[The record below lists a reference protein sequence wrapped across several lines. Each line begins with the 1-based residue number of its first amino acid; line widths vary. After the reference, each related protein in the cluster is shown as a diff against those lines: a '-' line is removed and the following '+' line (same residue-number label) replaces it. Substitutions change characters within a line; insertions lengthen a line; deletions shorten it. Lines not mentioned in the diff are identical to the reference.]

1 MKMNKAGAALVALHT
16 VVVLFTATLL
26 ATLKLT
32 GDKDTPLAIKIKNF
46 FTGHGI
52 GDSLDEDTRLAR
64 QLYKTTQCESAPM
77 PIKRGSVGYEVELLQ
92 RHLNVAS
99 RANILEDGHW
109 GGSTEKAIA
118 TLTGRLR
125 RSGMEGGMYWSEG
138 PDGYIMDM
146 DQFTRMLTEEAAA
159 LLK

>member
-46 FTGHGI
+46 FTGHGL

-77 PIKRGSVGYEVELLQ
+77 PMKRGSVGYEVELLQ
-92 RHLNVAS
+92 RHLNNAS
-99 RANILEDGHW
+99 QAHLLEDGHW
-109 GGSTEKAIA
+109 GSSTEKAIA

-125 RSGMEGGMYWSEG
+125 NAGMEGHLYWTEG
-138 PDGYIMDM
+138 TDGFTVDM
-146 DQFTRMLTEEAAA
+146 DQFERMLTEEAAA

>member
-1 MKMNKAGAALVALHT
+1 MVALHT

>member
-1 MKMNKAGAALVALHT
+1 MVALHT

-99 RANILEDGHW
+99 RTNILEDGHW

>member
-1 MKMNKAGAALVALHT
+1 MKMNKAGAALVAFHT

-32 GDKDTPLAIKIKNF
+32 GDKDTPLVIKIKNL
-46 FTGHGI
+46 

-77 PIKRGSVGYEVELLQ
+77 PMKRGSVGYEVELLQ
-92 RHLNVAS
+92 RHLNNAS
-99 RANILEDGHW
+99 QAHLLEDGHW

-125 RSGMEGGMYWSEG
+125 NAGMEGHLYWTEG
-138 PDGYIMDM
+138 TDGFTMDM
-146 DQFTRMLTEEAAA
+146 DQFERMLTEEAAA